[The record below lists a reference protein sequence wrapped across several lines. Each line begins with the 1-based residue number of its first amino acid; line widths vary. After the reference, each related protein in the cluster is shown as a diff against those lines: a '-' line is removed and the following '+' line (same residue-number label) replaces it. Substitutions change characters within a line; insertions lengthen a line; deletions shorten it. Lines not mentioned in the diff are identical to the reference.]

1 MRRITPALFL
11 LLLLLTAAPL
21 LAQEAAPPPAAA
33 PATDTSGGVVS
44 FFQAFFWPSNDPIGL
59 IIIWGLL
66 ILSAMSV
73 GYTIKLVLD
82 FRRDIVLPPQTSDKL
97 QQLIEQKKYRQA
109 IDTAKDDPSFLAV
122 LARSALD
129 ESPNGYSAMERAIEE
144 AADVEISR
152 MLRPIEML
160 NILGNIAPMI
170 GLFGTVYGMIV
181 AFQQLVA
188 TGGKPDPASL
198 AGGISTALVTTFWG
212 LVVAI
217 PALAAY
223 ALIRNRVDALT
234 SEGMVIVENL
244 IRVFKPGSRR
254 KDRSSSS
261 SSSRPDAPPTP
272 QPKSTEDEQEA

>member
-1 MRRITPALFL
+1 MRRITPVL

-21 LAQEAAPPPAAA
+21 PAQEAAPPPAAA
-33 PATDTSGGVVS
+33 PAVEPSGGGVIS
-44 FFQAFFWPSNDPIGL
+44 FFQAFFWPSSDPIGL

-82 FRRDIVLPPQTSDKL
+82 FRRDTVLPPQTTEKL
-97 QQLIEQKKYRQA
+97 RDLIDQKKYRQA
-109 IDTAKDDPSFLAV
+109 IDAAKDDPSFLAV

-160 NILGNIAPMI
+160 NVLGNIAPMI

-254 KDRSSSS
+254 KDRSSA
-261 SSSRPDAPPTP
+261 SSRPDAPPTP
-272 QPKSTEDEQEA
+272 QPKSTEDEKED